1 MSTVQEINEI
11 IRAPRINPETEI
23 KKNKH
28 KIEIREKRGYQLL
41 TADQYNRSFI
51 NYSKYMIKYNKKDH

>member
-11 IRAPRINPETEI
+11 IRAQRINPETEI

-51 NYSKYMIKYNKKDH
+51 NYSKYIIKYNKKDH

>member
-11 IRAPRINPETEI
+11 IRAQRINPGTEI

-41 TADQYNRSFI
+41 TADQ
-51 NYSKYMIKYNKKDH
+51 

>member
-11 IRAPRINPETEI
+11 IRAQRINPGTEI
-23 KKNKH
+23 KKKH

>member
-11 IRAPRINPETEI
+11 IRTQRINPGTEI

-41 TADQYNRSFI
+41 TADQCNRSFI
-51 NYSKYMIKYNKKDH
+51 NYSKYMIKYNKEDH